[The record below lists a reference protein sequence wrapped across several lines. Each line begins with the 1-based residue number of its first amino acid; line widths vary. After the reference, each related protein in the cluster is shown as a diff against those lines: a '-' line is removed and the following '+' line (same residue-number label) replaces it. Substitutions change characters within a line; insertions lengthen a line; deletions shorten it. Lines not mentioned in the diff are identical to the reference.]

1 MFNLAGRHIKI
12 YFRDPWAVFFS
23 LLSVFILLGLF
34 VLFLNMNI
42 NSALPA
48 QLQGTSEGEYLVYS
62 WILSGVLLISMV
74 TVPLGVLGMMVEDK
88 ESKAIY
94 DFYVSPIDRT
104 QVVLSYLLAA
114 LVVALLIGSLNLF
127 AGIGILWW
135 VSGYTLPMFDLVT
148 IFGLMILTAFLF
160 SGLFYYVVSFVKTN
174 AAHGALSTLTGTLI
188 GFFAGI
194 YVPVGIFGRGLQT
207 TLGSLPFM
215 QGAAL
220 IRDVYMRDAIEV
232 VFGSN
237 QEAADRFRQVFGL
250 EIVWN
255 DQALESWILLA
266 VLGAWTI
273 LFVSLSIFRIKNVK
287 L

>member
-1 MFNLAGRHIKI
+1 MVSLAYRHIKI

-34 VLFLNMNI
+34 VLFLNINI
-42 NSALPA
+42 NNALPA
-48 QLQGTSEGEYLVYS
+48 QLQGTAEGEYLVYS

-74 TVPLGVLGMMVEDK
+74 TVPLGVLDIMVEDK
-88 ESKAIY
+88 ERKAVY
-94 DFYVSPIDRT
+94 DFYVSPIKRST
-104 QVVLSYLLAA
+104 VVFSYLLAA
-114 LVVALLIGSLNLF
+114 LVVTLMVGTLNLL
-127 AGIGILWW
+127 AGMGILRW
-135 VSGYTLPMFDLVT
+135 VSGYALPLNDLLT

-160 SGLFYYVVSFVKTN
+160 SGLFYYVVSFIKSN
-174 AAHGALSTLTGTLI
+174 AAHGALSTLIGTLI

-194 YVPVGIFGRGLQT
+194 YVPVGVFGNGLQT
-207 TLGSLPFM
+207 FLGSLPFL

-220 IRDVYMRDAIEV
+220 IRDVYMRDALDV

-237 QEAADRFRQVFGL
+237 VEAATNFRQIFGL

-255 DQALESWILLA
+255 QTGLAPTFLLA
-266 VLGAWTI
+266 LLGAWTI